1 MHRSVAP
8 VDHGSISSISDI
20 RTQSISFTFSPE
32 RRLEFDGLLHHLLP
46 RFRRMALRWL
56 RNPDDAEDAVQDA
69 MLSALR
75 HLDQFDG
82 RSQMSTWLTAILRN
96 AVLMQIR
103 RRPRAQMPLLSENTE
118 NGRLSLSER
127 LADPGPTPDQVLESR
142 QLRQLVRRLR
152 NTLPRHQQAV
162 LNLRTQ
168 NDFSIKE
175 VAKAL
180 DIPEGTVKAQ
190 LARGRANLRA
200 RLHAAIGTPRSVKLR
215 SAAKAKSKASSVTC
229 RNYCAH
235 EPEIPPCWF
244 CRTGQV
250 MNFGRA
256 FKRPCG

>member
-1 MHRSVAP
+1 MHTSVAP
-8 VDHGSISSISDI
+8 VDHCGISSISDI
-20 RTQSISFTFSPE
+20 RTESISFTFSPE
-32 RRLEFDGLLHHLLP
+32 RRLEFDGLLDHLLP

-103 RRPRAQMPLLSENTE
+103 RRPRGQMPLFGADSENGPPSPVET
-118 NGRLSLSER
+118 
-127 LADPGPTPDQVLESR
+127 LADPRPTPDQVLENR
-142 QLRQLVRRLR
+142 QLRYLIRRLR

-168 NDFSIKE
+168 ADFSIRD

-180 DIPEGTVKAQ
+180 NIPEGTVKAQ
-190 LARGRANLRA
+190 LARGRANLRE
-200 RLHAAIGTPRSVKLR
+200 RLHALIGTPRQAKLR
-215 SAAKAKSKASSVTC
+215 SLAKTNCKPSSSTR
-229 RNYCAH
+229 RNDCERDIELSAVLALPDRAGH
-235 EPEIPPCWF
+235 ELWA
-244 CRTGQV
+244 G
-250 MNFGRA
+250 A
-256 FKRPCG
+256 